1 MFKKTTTTL
10 LAATLLTFGATAC
23 GGDDDTDAKASTEA
37 DSGDSGDSGDSADS
51 ADSGSSSDNA
61 DVQAYCDQAAKVADE
76 LKKVMADP
84 TSGDMAALS
93 TEATELVAKAAQLSS
108 ANADDVD
115 EINRCSALLSE
126 AVGG

>member
-37 DSGDSGDSGDSADS
+37 DSGDSG
-51 ADSGSSSDNA
+51 DSGSSSDNA

>member
-84 TSGDMAALS
+84 TSGDVAAL
-93 TEATELVAKAAQLSS
+93 TTQANDLVAAAAALVTASP
-108 ANADDVD
+108 DDVD
-115 EINRCSALLSE
+115 RINECSAKITEGL
-126 AVGG
+126 GG